1 MACTARRVL
10 RGTKKSLRQV
20 AGVTDAAVNLATA
33 TAHVTYDEARANE
46 HALHQAIEANGYTVG
61 PAHSAH
67 DHAKESAQAAG
78 RRAAAALVLTAP
90 VMVLAMSGVS
100 GPVSILLQAVLSSV
114 VVLILGF
121 PFHRQAVTMLRQC
134 AADMDSL
141 ISLGT
146 LAALLYSF
154 WALATNEP
162 ATYFET
168 GATVA
173 ALILLGRYFEAKSR
187 GAASEAIKK
196 LMQLGAKTAR
206 RLEAGVEREV
216 AIEAVV
222 VGDVLVVKPG
232 EKIPVDG
239 IVEAGESEVVEA
251 MLTGESMPVHKKV
264 GALVFGATLNTT
276 GAFTIRATSVG
287 EGTMLAH
294 IVQLVNDAQ
303 THKAP
308 IQKLADKIAGIF
320 VPAVLL
326 LAFVTFVGWFIATG
340 SLAQSI
346 IPAVAVLVIACPC
359 ALGLATP
366 TAIMVSSG
374 TGARRG
380 ILIKNGEALERGK
393 HINVMLFDKTGTLT
407 EGKPA
412 VVEVIP
418 FAPATREEVVTV
430 AASVESLSEHP
441 LAQAIVQT
449 AQAQGVAL
457 AAARDFK
464 AITGRGIEAV
474 VNGKKVLVGS
484 SRLAQER
491 GAITAQAHT
500 RLRELEQ
507 KAQTVVAVVVEKT
520 VIGLIALAD
529 TAKNDAPAAV
539 AALKKID
546 ITAGMVTG
554 DNAPTAKAI
563 GASLGLGLVLAEVLP
578 EQKVTEVK
586 KLQEQ
591 GKKVAFVGDGINDAP
606 AIAQA
611 DMGIAMGTGT
621 DIAIETGSIVLV
633 KGSPLKAV
641 EALKLSQATFRI
653 IKQNLFWAFF
663 YNVIALP
670 LAAFGILSPMIAGAA
685 MAFSSV
691 SVVWNSL
698 RLRKV

>member
-1 MACTARRVL
+1 
-10 RGTKKSLRQV
+10 
-20 AGVTDAAVNLATA
+20 
-33 TAHVTYDEARANE
+33 
-46 HALHQAIEANGYTVG
+46 
-61 PAHSAH
+61 
-67 DHAKESAQAAG
+67 
-78 RRAAAALVLTAP
+78 
-90 VMVLAMSGVS
+90 
-100 GPVSILLQAVLSSV
+100 
-114 VVLILGF
+114 
-121 PFHRQAVTMLRQC
+121 
-134 AADMDSL
+134 
-141 ISLGT
+141 
-146 LAALLYSF
+146 
-154 WALATNEP
+154 
-162 ATYFET
+162 
-168 GATVA
+168 
-173 ALILLGRYFEAKSR
+173 
-187 GAASEAIKK
+187 
-196 LMQLGAKTAR
+196 
-206 RLEAGVEREV
+206 
-216 AIEAVV
+216 
-222 VGDVLVVKPG
+222 
-232 EKIPVDG
+232 
-239 IVEAGESEVVEA
+239 